1 MPHDIDA
8 PLRNATRTPDAPS
21 QVQRNEIVV
30 YQPDGEIRI
39 EAHFEAET
47 VWLPQSLI
55 AKLFSCSAE
64 NVRLHLKNIYASGE
78 LDKGATSKES
88 LEVRQEG
95 SRNVMRRFTYYNLD
109 AIISIG
115 YRVNSIVGVRFRQWA
130 TKIIKERMFLGAV
143 QVARF
148 DAIDRR
154 LVAHDND
161 IAELKEKVAFFVR
174 TQTPP
179 LQGVF
184 YDGQLWDARAFVDK
198 LVKIANRSLVLVD
211 NWATIETLDIL
222 AAKQKGVAVTIVT
235 SEHRDGK
242 GNPRPKILPADVA
255 KFNAQYP
262 TLSVRFREN
271 FHDRFL
277 VVDDRELY
285 LIGASLKDL
294 GKKCFGFM
302 KMDPAEIPGLMAR
315 M

>member
-8 PLRNATRTPDAPS
+8 PLWNATRTPDAPS

-39 EAHFEAET
+39 EAHFEGET

-115 YRVNSIVGVRFRQWA
+115 YRVNSIV
-130 TKIIKERMFLGAV
+130 
-143 QVARF
+143 
-148 DAIDRR
+148 
-154 LVAHDND
+154 
-161 IAELKEKVAFFVR
+161 
-174 TQTPP
+174 
-179 LQGVF
+179 
-184 YDGQLWDARAFVDK
+184 
-198 LVKIANRSLVLVD
+198 
-211 NWATIETLDIL
+211 
-222 AAKQKGVAVTIVT
+222 
-235 SEHRDGK
+235 
-242 GNPRPKILPADVA
+242 
-255 KFNAQYP
+255 
-262 TLSVRFREN
+262 
-271 FHDRFL
+271 
-277 VVDDRELY
+277 DDRELY

-294 GKKCFGFM
+294 GRKCFGFT